1 MGERRRKMNI
11 PTGLIDRRV
20 CSSIYIHIHT
30 HAYIHVHLKAS
41 KFRKTE
47 AGQKSGTT
55 LQLLLE
61 YGEIA
66 SQGER
71 RRMHKGFHRV

>member
-1 MGERRRKMNI
+1 MTAEYA
-11 PTGLIDRRV
+11 
-20 CSSIYIHIHT
+20 SSIYIYTDT
-30 HAYIHVHLKAS
+30 HAYLHIHLKAS

-55 LQLLLE
+55 VQLLLE

>member
-1 MGERRRKMNI
+1 M
-11 PTGLIDRRV
+11 TAVYALLY
-20 CSSIYIHIHT
+20 IYTYT